1 MNFIEQFEQLN
12 APGPLPTGISRPFWE
27 ATSQKKFILQQ
38 CTHCSK
44 WVFYPRG
51 HCPHCWGGELKW
63 KPASGI
69 GYLRSFS
76 VVHRPGH
83 AAWKAVAPYALGIVD
98 LAEGPTMLST
108 LPVERP
114 ELLQVGMQVEV
125 RFVQIGSFTLPMF
138 LPTPN
143 EEMKK

>member
-1 MNFIEQFEQLN
+1 MNLIERFEQLN
-12 APGPLPTGISRPFWE
+12 APGPIPTSISRPFWE
-27 ATSQKKFILQQ
+27 AAAQKKFVLQRCTQ
-38 CTHCSK
+38 CNG

-63 KPASGI
+63 TPASGL
-69 GYLRSFS
+69 GRLRSFS

-98 LAEGPTMLST
+98 LEEGPTMLST
-108 LPVERP
+108 LPVEQL
-114 ELLQVGMQVEV
+114 EALQVGMQVGV

-138 LPTPN
+138 SPVPSQGGS
-143 EEMKK
+143 K